1 MALSRRDLII
11 ASLGGFIAW
20 GLAVRW
26 LPVLRYIG
34 YAFVV
39 GLTIAA
45 VCLGAVIL
53 LTVRS
58 GNDWRAN
65 KVSLAGTSVA
75 FLSPDK
81 WEQDV
86 RIYEKS
92 EDYRPDPLYPQSFLV
107 SEALSELLDL
117 ALRDFISSWYQDISG
132 NPRFVNEVDRGIRT
146 ALANLRDRL
155 LREDL
160 VEILVSRIVPIVTNH
175 FRDFDKAERA
185 VRGKNLSRTV
195 TESEELEIAIA
206 SRYRDGN
213 LHPAVS
219 ISSFT
224 DPKQVQQD
232 HIRKLVVTLLP
243 QLLPEGLM
251 NSRAVAVLIREI
263 VTCAVLYPLLSL
275 LSDPDT
281 WNQLMEAYAR
291 TALQDRKTVRKLRA
305 ALDQH
310 ASPAPKSK
318 HSQAFPRLR
327 AGDSERDFERF
338 VRVIRR
344 CNILSDARRFRS
356 QIASQLKRESMV
368 EGQDQVYLR
377 RLETGKRVLD
387 QKVSKLS
394 ALTGQSN
401 NTPVNPVDLRHS
413 YISNPHEVSLVD
425 VMHSAAGLSYFMEYM
440 DRLNLMSLV
449 QFWVVVDGVRN
460 PLEDDFGDDT
470 PSNTVT
476 WTTADRNDVALIS
489 EQHLSKPELRVPAE
503 SRQAVKE
510 FIDAGKRATPEQYR
524 KARTVILTTQTS
536 VLLEMQN
543 KYYPGFKKSDLY
555 YKYLASDEAAS
566 ASASTSQSERPLLNR
581 SAGSEGHERRP
592 LPLPLP
598 LMGRAASSQSSTK
611 PNDLLRA
618 AVSTNDLLNPARH
631 LHDSHFPR
639 RSLDSDRA
647 PLFDDDPETDLLAAS
662 IQSIGKDSQNG
673 DGGDGHSR
681 RVIETMEAA
690 LNDIITNEPSESRLE
705 EAKSSIS
712 SPTSI
717 LHSSREQDSSRSSLD
732 FLHLDNGPAG
742 EKGKPSIASLGLVN
756 TSSRIGVFA
765 DNDLFSDE
773 EKFIEDEY
781 ADPETQ
787 EEEKDPAE
795 EIHEAAPG
803 DLGLAEAISVLTSDI
818 EKLIAQ
824 EAVVDTLT
832 RKAELTNNTAELRI
846 LGKSKSSLQRELR
859 RKEMQRQQYII
870 QESDNSLYG
879 RSTVQIKSIMVG
891 KEEDGREYAL
901 CMCHLRLLTLV
912 KLLTYRRSY

>member
-11 ASLGGFIAW
+11 ASGGGFIAW
-20 GLAVRW
+20 GLAVGW
-26 LPVLRYIG
+26 FPVLRYIG

-39 GLTIAA
+39 GLVTGAI
-45 VCLGAVIL
+45 CLGAVIL

-58 GNDWRAN
+58 ENDWRAN

-81 WEQDV
+81 WEKDV

-107 SEALSELLDL
+107 SEALGELVDL
-117 ALRDFISSWYQDISG
+117 ILRDFISSWYQGISG
-132 NPRFVNEVDRGIRT
+132 NPRFVNEVDRGIRI
-146 ALANLRDRL
+146 ALGNLRDRL

-160 VEILVSRIVPIVTNH
+160 VEILVSRIVPLLTNH

-219 ISSFT
+219 ISSFA
-224 DPKQVQQD
+224 DPKQVQQG

-243 QLLPEGLM
+243 QLLPERLM
-251 NSRAVAVLIREI
+251 SSRAVAVLIREM

-318 HSQAFPRLR
+318 HGQAFPRLNP
-327 AGDSERDFERF
+327 GDSERDFERF

-344 CNILSDARRFRS
+344 CNNLSDARRFRS

-387 QKVSKLS
+387 QKVAKLS

-401 NTPVNPVDLRHS
+401 NTPVNPVDLRYS
-413 YISNPHEVSLVD
+413 YISNSPEVSLVD
-425 VMHSAAGLSYFMEYM
+425 VMHNAAGLSYFMEYM

-470 PSNTVT
+470 PSSAVT
-476 WTTADRNDVALIS
+476 WTTADRNDVVLIS

-510 FIDAGKRATPEQYR
+510 FIDAGKRAAPEQYR

-566 ASASTSQSERPLLNR
+566 ASTSSPQ
-581 SAGSEGHERRP
+581 
-592 LPLPLP
+592 
-598 LMGRAASSQSSTK
+598 
-611 PNDLLRA
+611 
-618 AVSTNDLLNPARH
+618 PAR
-631 LHDSHFPR
+631 P
-639 RSLDSDRA
+639 
-647 PLFDDDPETDLLAAS
+647 PL
-662 IQSIGKDSQNG
+662 N
-673 DGGDGHSR
+673 
-681 RVIETMEAA
+681 
-690 LNDIITNEPSESRLE
+690 
-705 EAKSSIS
+705 
-712 SPTSI
+712 
-717 LHSSREQDSSRSSLD
+717 
-732 FLHLDNGPAG
+732 
-742 EKGKPSIASLGLVN
+742 
-756 TSSRIGVFA
+756 
-765 DNDLFSDE
+765 
-773 EKFIEDEY
+773 
-781 ADPETQ
+781 
-787 EEEKDPAE
+787 
-795 EIHEAAPG
+795 
-803 DLGLAEAISVLTSDI
+803 
-818 EKLIAQ
+818 
-824 EAVVDTLT
+824 
-832 RKAELTNNTAELRI
+832 
-846 LGKSKSSLQRELR
+846 
-859 RKEMQRQQYII
+859 
-870 QESDNSLYG
+870 
-879 RSTVQIKSIMVG
+879 
-891 KEEDGREYAL
+891 
-901 CMCHLRLLTLV
+901 
-912 KLLTYRRSY
+912 